1 MLFKTKSLSTICCIC
16 VIATLLAFLPAC
28 NKESQNPTDA
38 SYDATLQYIQHM
50 LDEMDNDNFEELYND
65 DTIDLR
71 PNGVFAFSEP
81 DKEYN
86 WSCTIVE
93 IYQLHKSMD
102 ENNQEKLCYAFYD
115 LNQDGNDEL
124 LILSS
129 DLTLYAI
136 FSKDDETTVLLDSYW
151 SRYRGMI
158 LDSEE
163 IYTYGTGGAEVYE
176 YAVSR
181 LDPPG
186 DKLIV
191 VDTFGFDTGDY
202 YRKVDD
208 VTTPI
213 SEGEFNN
220 ILETY
225 PDFWDRYDSQMQDL
239 QLELKHFEWDS

>member
-1 MLFKTKSLSTICCIC
+1 MLPTLSNRCSFCYFG
-16 VIATLLAFLPAC
+16 LNLFYEYL
-28 NKESQNPTDA
+28 S
-38 SYDATLQYIQHM
+38 
-50 LDEMDNDNFEELYND
+50 ND
-65 DTIDLR
+65 
-71 PNGVFAFSEP
+71 VFAFSESG
-81 DKEYN
+81 KEYN

-102 ENNQEKLCYAFYD
+102 ENQQEELCYAFYD

-136 FSKDDETTVLLDSYW
+136 FSNDDKTTVVLDSYW
-151 SRYRGMI
+151 SRYRGLI
-158 LDSEE
+158 LNSGE
-163 IYTYGTGGAEVYE
+163 IYAYGTGGAEVYE

-186 DKLIV
+186 DKLTI

-213 SEGEFNN
+213 SEEEFND
-220 ILETY
+220 IFETY
-225 PDFWDRYDSQMQDL
+225 PDFWDGYGEQMGDL
-239 QLELKHFEWDS
+239 DLELKCFEMGS